1 MQKPGR
7 TAIQPGFIMPITTFV
22 GKKDGHLS
30 SLSIIYGRC
39 QMDEKLQELL
49 ADIRERLVR
58 VETKIDNGL
67 TERLV
72 KVEDNQKWLWR
83 TVTGAII
90 VAVITFIIKGGA
102 A

>member
-1 MQKPGR
+1 
-7 TAIQPGFIMPITTFV
+7 
-22 GKKDGHLS
+22 
-30 SLSIIYGRC
+30 
-39 QMDEKLQELL
+39 MDEKLQELL

-83 TVTGAII
+83 TVIGGLIAAATA
-90 VAVITFIIKGGA
+90 FIFKGGVR
-102 A
+102 